1 MERIPAEAWRP
12 REIGELNFQER
23 VLEEALRLD
32 YPVLERCRFLG
43 IAAAQMDEFWA
54 VRAPSI
60 AGHKHIRRWRR
71 AAEKCDRLFS
81 RMEEGWLQLQPLL
94 QRAGILLCE
103 WAELSHAEQE
113 QMLELYQREWEPS
126 MRRLPVD
133 RTEDWPGGTVCFLV
147 RKGIHAA
154 AEIVSFSYGSSA
166 LMSLPGTVGC
176 RFLSR
181 HELCRRGL
189 QAQGWRVEGAFRP
202 VREAKGLLLR
212 PGEDLSRAVEEL
224 HHARTHGRILAVIG
238 DTEITTWGK
247 EALCSLPNEPVYVSG
262 TTAPLDLEIYTQLSG
277 WDARYRLPSL
287 VSRRTADWRGWDDP
301 FAAIEERDRLLH
313 HPYDDFGQVIAFLKT
328 AATDPAVE
336 EIWQTLYRIGEDSP
350 IAQALMEA
358 AHRGK
363 RVTVVLEIQA
373 RFDEET
379 NRKWAQRLSEAGC
392 RVIAGLPEHKVHAK
406 LALVVRR
413 QGTVRRRYV
422 HLSTGNYH
430 AGTARQYTDIGLFTC
445 RPEWGEEAE
454 ALFRRLAGEEIPWPQ
469 HRLITAPQYL
479 RAFFCRKIETERD
492 NARQGLPSGIF
503 AKINALTDPAIGA
516 ALCRAAQAGVSVT
529 LMVRGACCLLPDL
542 PGISTSIRVVSIVG
556 QLLEHSRIFCFEN
569 AGKRERF
576 LGSADWMPRNLDRRV
591 EVVFPIEDERLG
603 RRLDSWIA
611 RMLADTTQMWELH
624 ADGRYRRRSIYE
636 PRRNCQQEL
645 AAAIDQEAGE
655 TSGQDRPVHIYP

>member
-103 WAELSHAEQE
+103 WAELSYAEQE

-212 PGEDLSRAVEEL
+212 PGGRGASSCADSWTHLSRNRRYGDNDMGKRGAVLSAE
-224 HHARTHGRILAVIG
+224 RTGVCVGNNGSVGSGDLRTTVGMGCAV
-238 DTEITTWGK
+238 
-247 EALCSLPNEPVYVSG
+247 SSP
-262 TTAPLDLEIYTQLSG
+262 
-277 WDARYRLPSL
+277 
-287 VSRRTADWRGWDDP
+287 VSR
-301 FAAIEERDRLLH
+301 L
-313 HPYDDFGQVIAFLKT
+313 
-328 AATDPAVE
+328 
-336 EIWQTLYRIGEDSP
+336 
-350 IAQALMEA
+350 QA
-358 AHRGK
+358 
-363 RVTVVLEIQA
+363 
-373 RFDEET
+373 
-379 NRKWAQRLSEAGC
+379 NS
-392 RVIAGLPEHKVHAK
+392 
-406 LALVVRR
+406 
-413 QGTVRRRYV
+413 
-422 HLSTGNYH
+422 
-430 AGTARQYTDIGLFTC
+430 
-445 RPEWGEEAE
+445 
-454 ALFRRLAGEEIPWPQ
+454 RLARMG
-469 HRLITAPQYL
+469 R
-479 RAFFCRKIETERD
+479 
-492 NARQGLPSGIF
+492 S
-503 AKINALTDPAIGA
+503 
-516 ALCRAAQAGVSVT
+516 LCR
-529 LMVRGACCLLPDL
+529 D
-542 PGISTSIRVVSIVG
+542 
-556 QLLEHSRIFCFEN
+556 
-569 AGKRERF
+569 
-576 LGSADWMPRNLDRRV
+576 
-591 EVVFPIEDERLG
+591 
-603 RRLDSWIA
+603 
-611 RMLADTTQMWELH
+611 
-624 ADGRYRRRSIYE
+624 
-636 PRRNCQQEL
+636 
-645 AAAIDQEAGE
+645 
-655 TSGQDRPVHIYP
+655 